1 MRSLV
6 GIACFAFLSLPQSTA
21 CSQAQE
27 EVPPVF
33 ANLEF
38 DKALEQNKSD
48 GKFLVVKSTASWCA
62 PCKLMDR
69 TTWRDEQ
76 VVAWFTANG
85 IAIHFDVDEQ
95 KALAKQLD
103 IQAMPTMI
111 AFRKGEEFDRVVGY
125 KDPTE
130 FLGWLEGVKE
140 GKKAIEA
147 VRDRAR
153 SAPKGTDEEVK
164 ARYELA
170 KELVRKSEL
179 EKACEEYVWLWQNA
193 GGAYS
198 AVRGSFMASDMQA
211 LAAKYPPAKERFLG
225 FRDEITPRLLAEK
238 VDRSDFDDWIVLNG
252 VVGEPQKTLEWFDK
266 YKADARWQPMLR
278 SVAFRIESLLMTEDR
293 WADVA
298 LLYPDP
304 VGTLQRS
311 QERNKEFAKYRATQG
326 TERGGPNFEE
336 MERERLRDEAG
347 KLYAVSLAAGKPE
360 VAQRVMTKALEIEAS
375 AAMRAALVRSAL
387 SAKQARAEHKTMLD
401 EAQKQGGNG
410 VELAFLQE
418 DLAKALAEG
427 ETR

>member
-1 MRSLV
+1 MRSLIA
-6 GIACFAFLSLPQSTA
+6 IACFTFLSWPPFAA

-38 DKALEQNKSD
+38 DKALDQNKSD

-69 TTWRDEQ
+69 TTWRDEK
-76 VVAWFTANG
+76 VVAWFKANG
-85 IAIHFDVDEQ
+85 VAIHFDVDAQ

-111 AFRKGEEFDRVVGY
+111 AFHKGEEFDRVVGY

-130 FLGWLEGVKE
+130 FLGWLEGVKA

-147 VRDRAR
+147 VRDRAQG
-153 SAPKGTDEEVK
+153 APKGTEEEVK
-164 ARYELA
+164 ARYDLA
-170 KELVRKSEL
+170 MELVRKSEF

-193 GGAYS
+193 AGSYA
-198 AVRGSFMASDMQA
+198 AVRTSFMASDIER
-211 LAAKYPPAKERFLG
+211 LATKFPPAKERFLG

-238 VDRSDFDDWIVLNG
+238 VDRRDFDDWIVLNG
-252 VVGEPQKTLEWFDK
+252 VVGEPKKTLEWFDK

-278 SVAFRIESLLMTEDR
+278 SVSFRIEKLLMAEDR

-298 LLYPDP
+298 ILYPDP

-311 QERNKEFAKYRATQG
+311 QERNKELAKYRAAQG
-326 TERGGPNFEE
+326 TEPGRPDFEE
-336 MERERLRDEAG
+336 FERERLRDEAG
-347 KLYAVSLAAGKPE
+347 KLYAVSLAAGNPE
-360 VAQRVMTKALEIEAS
+360 LAQRVVKQALEIEDS
-375 AAMRAALVRSAL
+375 AAMRTALVSSAL
-387 SAKQARAEHKTMLD
+387 SAKQAREEHKAML
-401 EAQKQGGNG
+401 EAALKQGGDSMS
-410 VELAFLQE
+410 LARLQE
-418 DLAKALAEG
+418 KLATALAEG
-427 ETR
+427 GSR